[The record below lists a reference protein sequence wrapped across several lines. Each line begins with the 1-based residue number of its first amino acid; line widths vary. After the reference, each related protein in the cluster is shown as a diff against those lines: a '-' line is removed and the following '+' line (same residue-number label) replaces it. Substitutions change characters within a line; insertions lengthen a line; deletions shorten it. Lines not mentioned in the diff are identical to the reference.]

1 MRRALACTVA
11 VLAVALAPAVEAGV
25 KTEERT
31 LVKFGGPLGG
41 LLNKFGGKASKEGVV
56 QTVAVVGDRK
66 LTLSEDRGE
75 IVDLGE
81 EKIYELDPKK
91 KSCTVTTF
99 AELKKRIEEQR
110 AKAEK
115 EAAEAQKKEA
125 KKKEDK
131 QASASDAPPPEME
144 VDVEMSETGQKRT
157 IAGHEA
163 RQVTTKAWVHEKG
176 KKIQQSGGMLV
187 TVDTWLGPKI
197 AALDEVL
204 SFDRRYGLKMAEIM
218 GFPAPSAAASAGQ
231 MASMAAM
238 YPGLMKAMEKIEA
251 ESKKVDTKGT
261 PLASGLTITLWKS
274 PAQVAEAQKQSDDMG
289 GGLSGLLAKK
299 MMKKGDPSDPRTEV
313 LSSTSETLAI
323 TPGAGAADVAMP
335 AGYKEK

>member
-1 MRRALACTVA
+1 MRRALACV
-11 VLAVALAPAVEAGV
+11 VVLLAVALAPAVEAGV

-56 QTVAVVGDRK
+56 QTVAVVGGRK

-81 EKIYELDPKK
+81 EKIYDLDPKK
-91 KSCTVTTF
+91 KAYTVTTF
-99 AELKKRIEEQR
+99 AELKKRIEDER

-115 EAAEAQKKEA
+115 EAAEAQKKAKEKEKGASEA
-125 KKKEDK
+125 P
-131 QASASDAPPPEME
+131 APEME

-176 KKIQQSGGMLV
+176 KKIQQSGGLLV

-197 AALDEVL
+197 DALDEVGE
-204 SFDRRYGLKMAEIM
+204 FDRRYALKMAEVM
-218 GFPAPSAAASAGQ
+218 GFTAPGAATSAGQ
-231 MASMAAM
+231 MASLAAM
-238 YPGLMKAMEKIEA
+238 YPGLVKAMEKVEA

-299 MMKKGDPSDPRTEV
+299 LMKKGDPSDPRTEV
-313 LSSTSETLAI
+313 LSSTSEMLTI
-323 TPGAGAADVAMP
+323 TPGAAAADVAIP
-335 AGYKEK
+335 AGYKAR

>member
-1 MRRALACTVA
+1 MRRALACVVVVST
-11 VLAVALAPAVEAGV
+11 VALAPVVEAGV

-31 LVKFGGPLGG
+31 VVKFGGALGG
-41 LLNKFGGKASKEGVV
+41 LLNKFGGKAAKEGVV

-66 LTLSEDRGE
+66 LTLAEDRGE

-91 KSCTVTTF
+91 KSYTVTTF
-99 AELKKRIEEQR
+99 ADLKKRIEEQR

-115 EAAEAQKKEA
+115 DAAEARKKEE
-125 KKKEDK
+125 KHEK
-131 QASASDAPPPEME
+131 QASASEAPPTEME
-144 VDVEMSETGQKRT
+144 VDVEMGETGQKRT

-176 KKIQQSGGMLV
+176 KKIEQSGGMLV

-197 AALDEVL
+197 DALDEVQ

-218 GFPAPSAAASAGQ
+218 GFPAPGATTSAGQ
-231 MASMAAM
+231 MASLTAM
-238 YPGLMKAMEKIEA
+238 YPGLVQAMEKIEA
-251 ESKKVDTKGT
+251 ESKKVDMKGT

-274 PAQVAEAQKQSDDMG
+274 PAQVAEAEKQSDGMST
-289 GGLSGLLAKK
+289 GLSGLLAKK
-299 MMKKGDPSDPRTEV
+299 LMKKGNPSDPRTEV

-323 TPGAGAADVAMP
+323 TPGAGAADVAIP

>member
-1 MRRALACTVA
+1 MRRDLACA
-11 VLAVALAPAVEAGV
+11 VVVFAVALAPAVEAGV
-25 KTEERT
+25 KTEQRT

-81 EKIYELDPKK
+81 EKIYDLDPKK
-91 KSCTVTTF
+91 KAYTVTTF

-115 EAAEAQKKEA
+115 EAAEAQKKAKEKEKGASEA
-125 KKKEDK
+125 P
-131 QASASDAPPPEME
+131 APEME

-157 IAGHEA
+157 IASHEA

-197 AALDEVL
+197 DALGEVHE
-204 SFDRRYGLKMAEIM
+204 FDRRYGLKMAEVM
-218 GFPAPSAAASAGQ
+218 GFTAPSAAASPGQ
-231 MASMAAM
+231 MASLTAM
-238 YPGLMKAMEKIEA
+238 YPGLVKAMEKIEA
-251 ESKKVDTKGT
+251 ESKKVDMKGT

-274 PAQVAEAQKQSDDMG
+274 AAQVADAQKQSDDMG

-299 MMKKGDPSDPRTEV
+299 LMKKGDPSDPRTEV
-313 LSSTSETLAI
+313 LSSTSEMLTI
-323 TPGAGAADVAMP
+323 TPGAAAADVAVP
-335 AGYKEK
+335 AGYKAK

>member
-1 MRRALACTVA
+1 VKQVFACGVV

-25 KTEERT
+25 KTQERT

-41 LLNKFGGKASKEGVV
+41 LLNRFGGKAAKEGVV
-56 QTVAVVGDRK
+56 QEVAVVGDRK
-66 LTLSEDRGE
+66 LTLSEDHGE

-81 EKIYELDPKK
+81 GKIYELDPRK
-91 KSCTVTTF
+91 KSYTVTTF

-115 EAAEAQKKEA
+115 EAAEARKKEE
-125 KKKEDK
+125 KQDK
-131 QASASDAPPPEME
+131 QAGASEAPATEME

-176 KKIQQSGGMLV
+176 KKIQQSGGLLV

-197 AALDEVL
+197 DALDEVHD
-204 SFDRRYGLKMAEIM
+204 FDRRYALKMAEVT
-218 GFPAPSAAASAGQ
+218 GFTAPSAATSAAQ
-231 MASMAAM
+231 MASLTAM
-238 YPGLMKAMEKIEA
+238 YPGLVEAMEKIEA
-251 ESKKVDTKGT
+251 ESKKVDMKGT
-261 PLASGLTITLWKS
+261 PLASGLTITAWKS
-274 PAQVAEAQKQSDDMG
+274 QAQVAQAEKQSEDMG
-289 GGLSGLLAKK
+289 GGLSGLFAKK
-299 MMKKGDPSDPRTEV
+299 LMKRGNPSDPRSEI
-313 LSSTSETLAI
+313 LSSTSEMLAI

-335 AGYKEK
+335 AGYKQK

>member
-1 MRRALACTVA
+1 MAVRRALACV
-11 VLAVALAPAVEAGV
+11 VVVSAVALAPAVEAGV

-31 LVKFGGPLGG
+31 AVKFGGPLGG

-91 KSCTVTTF
+91 KSYTVTTF
-99 AELKKRIEEQR
+99 ADLKKRIEEQS

-115 EAAEAQKKEA
+115 EAAEARKKQEE
-125 KKKEDK
+125 KK
-131 QASASDAPPPEME
+131 ASASEAPPTEME
-144 VDVEMSETGQKRT
+144 VDVEMGETGQKRT

-197 AALDEVL
+197 EALDEVQG
-204 SFDRRYGLKMAEIM
+204 FDRRYGLKLAEIM
-218 GFPAPSAAASAGQ
+218 GFPAPSAAASASQ

-238 YPGLMKAMEKIEA
+238 YPGLLKAMEKIEA
-251 ESKKVDTKGT
+251 ESKKVDMKGT

>member
-1 MRRALACTVA
+1 VRRDLACA
-11 VLAVALAPAVEAGV
+11 VVVFAVALAPAVEAGV
-25 KTEERT
+25 KTEQRT

-81 EKIYELDPKK
+81 EKIYDLDPKK
-91 KSCTVTTF
+91 KAYTVTTF

-115 EAAEAQKKEA
+115 EAAEAQKKAKEKEKGASEA
-125 KKKEDK
+125 P
-131 QASASDAPPPEME
+131 APEME

-157 IAGHEA
+157 IASHEA

-197 AALDEVL
+197 DALGEVHE
-204 SFDRRYGLKMAEIM
+204 FDRRYGLKMAEVM
-218 GFPAPSAAASAGQ
+218 GFTAPSAAASPGQ
-231 MASMAAM
+231 MASLTAM
-238 YPGLMKAMEKIEA
+238 YPGLVKAMEKIEA
-251 ESKKVDTKGT
+251 ESKKVDMKGT

-274 PAQVAEAQKQSDDMG
+274 AAQVADAQKQSDDMG

-299 MMKKGDPSDPRTEV
+299 LMKKGDPSDPRTEV
-313 LSSTSETLAI
+313 LSSTSEMLTI
-323 TPGAGAADVAMP
+323 TPGAAAADVAVP
-335 AGYKEK
+335 AGYKAK